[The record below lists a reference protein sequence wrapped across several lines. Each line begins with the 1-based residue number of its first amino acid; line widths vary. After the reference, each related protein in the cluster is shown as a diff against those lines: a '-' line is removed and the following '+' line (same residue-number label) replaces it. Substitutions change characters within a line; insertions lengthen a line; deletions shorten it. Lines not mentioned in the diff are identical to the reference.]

1 MRAVSTVLE
10 KERLLV
16 VVPTA
21 VNRDMLRPDDEKSE
35 SGGTVSLA
43 TRALRDLARLW
54 PTAATLKY

>member
-35 SGGTVSLA
+35 SAVQYSLS
-43 TRALRDLARLW
+43 RDC
-54 PTAATLKY
+54 